1 MKSSRR
7 NQLCYI
13 AYQAFYTTAMLCLTG
28 PMMQTFLG
36 TIVTEKM
43 IYIQATAFQ
52 IINVAS
58 TILMAHYADRG
69 NLFRR
74 MALAELPIGVLFFL
88 YLPLCFSVLP
98 MGAAF
103 GLALALSGIQAFFT
117 ALYTVCAYK
126 LPYQIVYPN
135 EYGRLIAVS
144 GVVYSLLSLG
154 VGALVS
160 FVSARFPY
168 GDVMKIAFP
177 VAGLF
182 VLAAVG
188 ITLCMRRITDDPVAS
203 EQQKA
208 KVSILALFR
217 MPEFYKLAP
226 ANLLRGFSTGTV
238 TVLAAVALTRGFDAT
253 VTSAMVSVQSAV
265 TIAASV
271 LFGLLA
277 KTVHSRF
284 LTFAGSVLFL
294 ALPLMLFSSPIVF
307 LCAYGLVFFGKIVVD
322 SAVPTALL
330 SVVPEDASGPYHAW
344 RMILHNGGSVIATS
358 VAVFLPVPALLILS
372 AALQLVS
379 GFSYLIFRKKEI

>member
-1 MKSSRR
+1 
-7 NQLCYI
+7 
-13 AYQAFYTTAMLCLTG
+13 MLCLTG
-28 PMMQTFLG
+28 PLMQTFLG

-69 NLFRR
+69 SLFRR
-74 MALAELPIGVLFFL
+74 MALAELPIGILFFL

-98 MGAAF
+98 MGTAF

-126 LPYQIVYPN
+126 LPYQIVHPD
-135 EYGRLIAVS
+135 EYGRMIAVS
-144 GVVYSLLSLG
+144 GVVYSLFSLG

-168 GDVMKIAFP
+168 ESVMRAAFP
-177 VAGLF
+177 LAGLF
-182 VLAAVG
+182 VLISVV
-188 ITLCMRRITDDPVAS
+188 ITLSMRRITDIPAA
-203 EQQKA
+203 ERETPA
-208 KVSILALFR
+208 KISVLKLFR
-217 MPEFYKLAP
+217 MPEFYRLAP
-226 ANLLRGFSTGTV
+226 ANLLRGFATGVV
-238 TVLAAVALTRGFDAT
+238 TVLATVALARGFDET

-265 TIAASV
+265 TIAASA
-271 LFGLLA
+271 LFGLFA
-277 KTVHSRF
+277 KKVHSRV
-284 LTFAGSVLFL
+284 LTFAGSLLFL
-294 ALPLMLFSSPIVF
+294 AMPLMLLPSSIVF

-330 SVVPEDASGPYHAW
+330 SVVPEEASGPYHAW

-379 GFSYLIFRKKEI
+379 GFSYLIFRKKEKSPVTNGTDE